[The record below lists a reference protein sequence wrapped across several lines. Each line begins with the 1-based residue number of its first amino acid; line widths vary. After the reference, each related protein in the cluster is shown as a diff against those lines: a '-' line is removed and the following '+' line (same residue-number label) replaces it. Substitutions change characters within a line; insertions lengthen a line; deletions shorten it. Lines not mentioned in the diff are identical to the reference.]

1 MKRDKQQ
8 YKVKINMKQPHTN
21 NKKQK
26 YKQLNRKKEKKNY
39 GKKDEIAPPKFIKKE
54 GVKMWKPR
62 ISCPCSFQEKS
73 LSL

>member
-26 YKQLNRKKEKKNY
+26 YKQLNRKKEKTM
-39 GKKDEIAPPKFIKKE
+39 KK
-54 GVKMWKPR
+54 KMRLP
-62 ISCPCSFQEKS
+62 CPS
-73 LSL
+73 LSRRRE